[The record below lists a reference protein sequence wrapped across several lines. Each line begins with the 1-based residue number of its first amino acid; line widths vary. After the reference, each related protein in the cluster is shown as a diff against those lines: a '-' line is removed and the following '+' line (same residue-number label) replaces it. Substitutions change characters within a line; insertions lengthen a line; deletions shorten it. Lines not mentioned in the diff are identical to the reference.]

1 DGSPLYDA
9 GLFKSSQNP
18 IPLSPS
24 ALARPA
30 PAPRSA
36 GLWCVPKPAGVSD
49 AQLEEVIN
57 FFCNQG
63 IDCSP
68 IKSGGACFEPNTIAS
83 HAAYVLNLHYQFVG
97 GNPWDCDYFQT
108 ATITAVNP

>member
-1 DGSPLYDA
+1 MPGKSVDTYIYELYDEDEPMGPSSIADQSFGLFNSDGSPLYDA

-24 ALARPA
+24 ALAHPE

-57 FFCNQG
+57 FF
-63 IDCSP
+63 
-68 IKSGGACFEPNTIAS
+68 
-83 HAAYVLNLHYQFVG
+83 L
-97 GNPWDCDYFQT
+97 
-108 ATITAVNP
+108 